1 VPDTLLSCVYKP
13 TFDISKKLAKL
24 SAAFGICKSITDA
37 FNLTFRSFLE
47 MPKATLCSTHL
58 RCFLLITAEAACSLS
73 SLACTIQPLAF
84 PIAQSAYC
92 CGNENKALSSLVC
105 TTCSKMHFSLPEAL
119 ICCGNNKIKA
129 QMWMLPLQ
137 PPLPYVYQSLFKHK
151 VKIVDENGEAWTVQ
165 YEGFV
170 SAAQRHYRFTA
181 GWTNLVKQKGIKV
194 GKPLTSSRTLT

>member
-1 VPDTLLSCVYKP
+1 
-13 TFDISKKLAKL
+13 
-24 SAAFGICKSITDA
+24 
-37 FNLTFRSFLE
+37 
-47 MPKATLCSTHL
+47 
-58 RCFLLITAEAACSLS
+58 
-73 SLACTIQPLAF
+73 
-84 PIAQSAYC
+84 
-92 CGNENKALSSLVC
+92 
-105 TTCSKMHFSLPEAL
+105 MHFSLPEAL